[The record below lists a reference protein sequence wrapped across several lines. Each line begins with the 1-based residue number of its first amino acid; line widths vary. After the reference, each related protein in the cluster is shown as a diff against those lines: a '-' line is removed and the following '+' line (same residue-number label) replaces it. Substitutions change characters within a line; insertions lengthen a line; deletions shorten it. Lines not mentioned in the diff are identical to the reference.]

1 MRNLLFRKL
10 HKKLLFGVRQQMIA
24 LFLFTV
30 FLTALT
36 GMHLFNPFME
46 FIEQMGVMFAD
57 TLFLNDLSENLA
69 SVDEALREY
78 LTTRDSDSLLA
89 YYEHMES
96 LKYKSSYMKESKNF
110 TGEQSDLLYTSIA
123 LMLDTYQRYTETAV
137 QAKRGRTAHLY
148 IANYERADE
157 TASFIKDYISRL
169 KEYHLNENI
178 QWYTALSV
186 NISRLIASN
195 YVLIAAVILINIM
208 IILYITYNVTSSIE
222 KLSKVSEEIAS
233 GNFDAEDIIVSTE
246 DEFLVM
252 ANAFNKMKKNI
263 KEYIEQLHD
272 KAETEARLMD
282 QKMQNLKMQALLND
296 AELKALQLQI
306 NPHFLFNT
314 LNAAMQLSIM
324 EGSDKTSFF
333 IDNLARLLRY
343 NAGSMDRSVTLRE
356 EIAMIVSYK
365 ELFDVRFGNIQNVE
379 FDIAPD
385 VLDAI
390 IPPMTIQPLVEN
402 AYIHGLGDASEN
414 GYIRIRAA
422 IEAEMLVISVSDD
435 GLGMSDEVRLQILD
449 RNNNN
454 GSAEQNKWRMHLTGI
469 GMDNVINRLRMFFG
483 ITDVM
488 QIKSSVGEG
497 TTITLTVPFRKDK
510 NDVLDNRF
518 IGEGDLYV

>member
-1 MRNLLFRKL
+1 MFS
-10 HKKLLFGVRQQMIA
+10 GVRQQMIA

-30 FLTALT
+30 LLTALT

-57 TLFLNDLSENLA
+57 TLFLNDLSDNLT

-96 LKYKSSYMKESKNF
+96 LSGKSAYMKESKEF
-110 TGEQSDLLYTSIA
+110 ADEQSDLLYISIA
-123 LMLDTYQRYTETAV
+123 HMLDTYKRYTETAV
-137 QAKRGRTAHLY
+137 QAKRGRTAHVY
-148 IANYERADE
+148 MANYEKADE
-157 TASFIKDYISRL
+157 TANFIKDYINRL

-178 QWYTALSV
+178 QWYTALSM
-186 NISRLIASN
+186 NISRLITSN
-195 YVLIAAVILINIM
+195 YVLIVAVILLNIM
-208 IILYITYNVTSSIE
+208 IILYITYNVTSPIE
-222 KLSKVSEEIAS
+222 KLSKVSEEIAG
-233 GNFDAEDIIVSTE
+233 GNFDAEDIKVSTE

-252 ANAFNKMKKNI
+252 ANAFNKMKKSI
-263 KEYIEQLHD
+263 KEYIDQLHD

-414 GYIRIRAA
+414 GSIRICAMTD
-422 IEAEMLVISVSDD
+422 AEMLVISVSDD
-435 GLGMSDEVRLQILD
+435 GLGMSEETRQQILG

-454 GSAEQNKWRMHLTGI
+454 GALEQNKWRMHLTGI
-469 GMDNVINRLRMFFG
+469 GMDNVVNRLRMFFG
-483 ITDVM
+483 IENVI
-488 QIKSSVGEG
+488 QIKSRVGEG
-497 TTITLTVPFRKDK
+497 TTITLTVPFLKGKD
-510 NDVLDNRF
+510 DVLAIEL
-518 IGEGDLYV
+518 IGEGDVDV